1 MHDEFFDPPA
11 DFDAGNPL
19 RGDARVVE
27 GRTRGGKACRLVD
40 NTGDALPEAE
50 LSDILQRLVEAK
62 LFGFRSLSA
71 GGGDAISLDQRET
84 AHVQI
89 GEKLYRLILYRYE
102 ARIEPF

>member
-1 MHDEFFDPPA
+1 MPDVFLGSPT

-19 RGDARVVE
+19 RDDARVVT
-27 GRTRGGKACRLVD
+27 GRTRGGKVCRLVD
-40 NTGDALPEAE
+40 NSGDALPEAE
-50 LSDILQRLVEAK
+50 LREILQRLVEAK

-71 GGGDAISLDQRET
+71 AGADAISLDRREC

-89 GEKLYRLILYRYE
+89 GGRLYRLILYRYE